1 MSALADLQADVR
13 RALLTDDADPL
24 QARLLGGADAR
35 KRLAIHQRHYATSL
49 ITALLDRFPA
59 TVWLVGS
66 AFVTEAARRYVRH
79 HPPTRPCIAEYGEE
93 FPAFLATLAGA
104 NQIPYV
110 HQFAELEWHL
120 GRLSLAVDVP
130 PVTLVQ
136 VSANDTWA
144 LSDARVALQPGVHYM
159 CADWALDE
167 LISIYLA
174 DNAPDQFSLQPG
186 DLWLELRGA
195 RGELRMN
202 RLGRAEFVFRA
213 TLARGASFGAAAAS
227 AVDVDEAFD
236 AGPALRSIFGD
247 GLVIGM
253 TPAHT
258 DGAA

>member
-24 QARLLGGADAR
+24 QALLVGGGDAR

-49 ITALLDRFPA
+49 IAALLDRFPA

-104 NQIPYV
+104 SKIPYL

-120 GRLSLAVDVP
+120 GRLSLAVDAP
-130 PVTLVQ
+130 PVALVEM
-136 VSANDTWA
+136 SAIDTA
-144 LSDARVALQPGVHYM
+144 SLSDARVALQPGVHHM
-159 CADWALDE
+159 RVDWALDE

-186 DLWLELRGA
+186 DRWLELRGA

-202 RLGRAEFVFRA
+202 RLNHAEFVFRA
-213 TLARGASFGAAAAS
+213 MLARGASFGAAAAS
-227 AVDVDEAFD
+227 ALDVDEAFD
-236 AGPALRSIFGD
+236 AGPALLGIFRD
-247 GLVIGM
+247 GLVIRM
-253 TPAHT
+253 DTLLE
-258 DGAA
+258 GAV